1 MIDDT
6 LSFFKVLANENRL
19 KMLGLLAQQEYT
31 GEEIATILSI
41 QPATV
46 SHHLAR
52 LAEIGLVSARAEGY
66 YSVYALRAER
76 LRTLSDEHLSTDA
89 FIRLT
94 NDLDLQAYENQV
106 LHEYIQSDNQLQEI
120 PNQIKRRKII
130 LAHIVR
136 SFKPGVRYSEGQV
149 DRILGKIYEDPTALR
164 VELLDQKYLTRDE
177 DGYWRGKLQSSSA
190 AGYGI
195 WD

>member
-1 MIDDT
+1 MIDDA
-6 LSFFKVLANENRL
+6 LSFFKALANDNRL

-66 YSVYALRAER
+66 YSVYALSVER
-76 LRTLSDEHLSTDA
+76 LQTLSNEHLSTA
-89 FIRLT
+89 AIIRLT

-106 LHEYIQSDNQLQEI
+106 LHEYIRPNNQLQKI
-120 PNQIKRRKII
+120 PHQINRRKII

-136 SFKPGVRYSEGQV
+136 GFKPGVRYSERQV
-149 DRILGKIYEDPTALR
+149 DRILGKIYDDPTALR
-164 VELLDQKYLTRDE
+164 VELLDQKFLTRDE
-177 DGYWRGKLQSSSA
+177 DGYWRGKLQKSSG

>member
-1 MIDDT
+1 MTDNA
-6 LSFFKVLANENRL
+6 LRFFKALANDNRL
-19 KMLGLLAQQEYT
+19 KILGLLAQQEYT
-31 GEEIATILSI
+31 GEELATILSI

-66 YSVYALRAER
+66 YSVYALSAKR

-94 NDLDLQAYENQV
+94 NDLDLQAFESQV
-106 LHEYIQSDNQLQEI
+106 LHEYIRPNNHLQKI
-120 PNQIKRRKII
+120 PHQIHRRKII

-136 SFKPGVRYSEGQV
+136 GFKPGVRYSEGQV
-149 DRILGKIYEDPTALR
+149 DRILRKIYEDPTSLR
-164 VELLDQKYLTRDE
+164 AELLDQKFLTRDG
-177 DGYWRGKLQSSSA
+177 DGYWRGKLQRSSG

>member
-1 MIDDT
+1 MAGDA
-6 LSFFKVLANENRL
+6 LSFFKALANDNRL

-31 GEEIATILSI
+31 GEEMATILSI

-52 LAEIGLVSARAEGY
+52 LTEIGLVSARADGY

-76 LRTLSDEHLSTDA
+76 LRTLSDEHLSTAA

-106 LHEYIQSDNQLQEI
+106 LHEYIRPDNQLQKI
-120 PNQIKRRKII
+120 PHQINRRKII

-136 SFKPGVRYSEGQV
+136 GFKPGVRYSERQV
-149 DRILGKIYEDPTALR
+149 DRILGKIYDDPTALR
-164 VELLDQKYLTRDE
+164 VELLDQKFLTRDE
-177 DGYWRGKLQSSSA
+177 DGYWRGKLQRSSG

>member
-66 YSVYALRAER
+66 YNVYALRAER

>member
-52 LAEIGLVSARAEGY
+52 LAEIGLVSARAKGY
-66 YSVYALRAER
+66 YNVYALRAER

>member
-1 MIDDT
+1 MIDDA
-6 LSFFKVLANENRL
+6 LSFFKALANDNRL
-19 KMLGLLAQQEYT
+19 KIVGLLAQQEYT
-31 GEEIATILSI
+31 GEELATILSI

-52 LAEIGLVSARAEGY
+52 LAEIGLVSARADGY
-66 YSVYALRAER
+66 YSVYALSVER
-76 LRTLSDEHLSTDA
+76 LRTLLDEHLSSDA
-89 FIRLT
+89 FIQLT

-106 LHEYIQSDNQLQEI
+106 LREYIRPDNQLQKI
-120 PNQIKRRKII
+120 PNQINRRKII

-136 SFKPGVRYSEGQV
+136 DLKPGVRYSERQV
-149 DRILGKIYEDPTALR
+149 DRILGKIYDDPKALR
-164 VELLDQKYLTRDE
+164 VELLDQKFLTRDE
-177 DGYWRGKLQSSSA
+177 DGYWRGKLQRSSG

>member
-1 MIDDT
+1 MIDDA

-52 LAEIGLVSARAEGY
+52 LAEIGLVSARADGY

-177 DGYWRGKLQSSSA
+177 DGYWRGKLQRSSA

>member
-1 MIDDT
+1 MTDDA
-6 LSFFKVLANENRL
+6 LSFFKVLANDNRL
-19 KMLGLLAQQEYT
+19 KILGLLVQQEYT
-31 GEEIATILSI
+31 GEELATILSI

-76 LRTLSDEHLSTDA
+76 LRILLDEHLSTDA
-89 FIRLT
+89 FIHLT

-106 LHEYIQSDNQLQEI
+106 LHEYIRPDNQLQEI
-120 PNQIKRRKII
+120 PNQINRRKVI

-136 SFKPGVRYSEGQV
+136 ELKPGVRYSEGQV
-149 DRILGKIYEDPTALR
+149 DRILGKIYNDPTALR
-164 VELLDQKYLTRDE
+164 IELLDQKFLTHDE
-177 DGYWRGKLQSSSA
+177 DGYWRGKLHRSSG